1 MQSTI
6 KIGPSFFAK
15 AKNDYSN
22 WTWAWI
28 RELAQN
34 SMDCKGTTEIEF
46 KFSVNSDGNT
56 VAICQNNGEPMDYDT
71 LVNKFLSLGESGKNF
86 NGTIGGFGKA
96 KELIAFCHKSYKIHT
111 GNLLVTG
118 EGADYQLVEVKEKLA
133 GTKTEVVMLGNY
145 VSSLENA
152 LIRFCRHAQWEGTVT
167 YSGKHLETN
176 QHKGTFRRE
185 LSFGRVYT
193 NQNVKGAVCRIHGI
207 PMFIDTYCTDR
218 GVIIELNGNSGTT
231 LTSNRDMLS
240 YTYRNELSQF
250 TKMLNTDATK
260 ALSAPNPTVTYYP
273 GHKCYIRQTTT
284 KQEKSE
290 AIAAKVTQSTVYTF
304 NSETTQSTAVEEN
317 DDDTNWAEI
326 CDIPAE
332 QESQDPQEVNQ
343 LGFNFYI
350 RNETR
355 LVVPNHFLPTQMSE
369 YATKLSHIWAN
380 VLLTMHQIL
389 ESNKVNVPS
398 TFSVGFVFSENT
410 EALYHQKDGE
420 VTYYLNPCSIAQDR
434 TGTRFKKR
442 FLLTE
447 KERIISIA
455 VHEIVH
461 ALGYEYHDED
471 YACKL
476 TELFAVA
483 MKNRTKFNACFRV

>member
-1 MQSTI
+1 MTAI
-6 KIGPSFFAK
+6 TIGPSFFK
-15 AKNDYSN
+15 KEFKDYSN
-22 WTWAWI
+22 WHWAYI
-28 RELAQN
+28 REALQN
-34 SMDCKGTTEIEF
+34 CFDAPSSKNVKIEL
-46 KFSVNSDGNT
+46 SQQNGNT
-56 VAICQNNGEPMDYDT
+56 TITFSNDGGTMDENT
-71 LVNKFLSLGESGKNF
+71 IVNKLLSLGESGKNF
-86 NGTIGGFGKA
+86 VGSVGGFGKA
-96 KELIAFCHKSYKIHT
+96 KVLLYFAQTSYTIRS
-111 GNLLVTG
+111 GNYIIKG
-118 EGADYQLVEVKEKLA
+118 EGGHYNIEKGEYYP
-133 GTKTEVVMLGNY
+133 GTSSTVVIEGEHKF
-145 VSSLENA
+145 SLENA

-260 ALSAPNPTVTYYP
+260 ALSVPNPTVTYYP
-273 GHKCYIRQTTT
+273 GHKCYIKKTTT

-290 AIAAKVTQSTVYTF
+290 AIAAKVTRSTVYTF
-304 NSETTQSTAVEEN
+304 NSETTQSTAVEN

-410 EALYHQKDGE
+410 EALYHLKDGE